1 MSEINH
7 INTILMVYT
16 WFPLAA
22 LLAILLMIAR
32 FFQVQTQ
39 VNASYGWFL
48 VPIVL
53 FGIAVAY
60 QASIGKALAAPVA
73 DGLFLVGG
81 LVLTWLCVGLY
92 RRMTSG
98 R

>member
-1 MSEINH
+1 MSEISH
-7 INTILMVYT
+7 LNTILMVYT

-60 QASIGKALAAPVA
+60 QASIGKSLAAPVA
-73 DGLFLVGG
+73 DALFLAGG

>member
-1 MSEINH
+1 MRELSQV
-7 INTILMVYT
+7 NTILMVYT

-39 VNASYGWFL
+39 VRAAYGWFL
-48 VPIVL
+48 LPIVL
-53 FGIAVAY
+53 FGVAIAY
-60 QASIGKALAAPVA
+60 QASIGKALAAPLA

-81 LVLTWLCVGLY
+81 LVLTWLCLGLY

>member
-1 MSEINH
+1 MDEISH
-7 INTILMVYT
+7 INTILTVYT

-32 FFQVQTQ
+32 FFQVQTRSN
-39 VNASYGWFL
+39 VYYGFFL
-48 VPIVL
+48 LPIVL
-53 FGIAVAY
+53 FGVAIAY
-60 QASIGKALAAPVA
+60 QASVGRVMAVPLA
-73 DGLFLVGG
+73 DGLSLVGG
-81 LVLTWLCVGLY
+81 LVLVGLCMQLY